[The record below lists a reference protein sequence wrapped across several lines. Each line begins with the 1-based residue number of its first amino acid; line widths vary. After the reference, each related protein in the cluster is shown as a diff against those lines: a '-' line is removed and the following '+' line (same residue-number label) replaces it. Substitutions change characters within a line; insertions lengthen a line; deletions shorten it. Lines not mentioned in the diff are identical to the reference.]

1 MRKISFSTLLLI
13 VFAFAAS
20 AQQSDSTV
28 QKISQMQEEI
38 NFLKKQ
44 LELEKTK
51 GDLTAERIKDLRES
65 IPNSSAKP
73 LSGRTT
79 FTESKESNFESISLS
94 YEALKE
100 ISSKIS
106 EDMQN
111 DVSQYSGLVLYH
123 EPDFVALSKY
133 RLYRNQARI
142 ALRNYQSLIELL
154 KKLAIAGTPSD
165 PKSDGKFLT
174 KSLDPVMT
182 ALSLPSIGTSYAT
195 SIAELFSVFRSETTI
210 TQSAAKIDEA
220 SLGAVMANIIRKN
233 NPNVKIYFPQAFVAE
248 YILNEDGEDSLFRQI
263 TQINSAN
270 FTLGEVALQISKLSA
285 EQKNTQ
291 EIKDISSL
299 TDSVKRQLQGLVIEN
314 KSIGTGS
321 DSAAVKAQTSE
332 FRELIRAEKLDQFLE
347 SKNQGLNTKQNVKNF
362 ENEKIGI
369 LKLRVISSGG
379 SRRETRNL
387 FLGSKTDFSGSVIV
401 EIILFNADGSLQ
413 KSDVYSLHT
422 GFRKMQRNDYPK

>member
-1 MRKISFSTLLLI
+1 MRKISLVSLLLFTLSI
-13 VFAFAAS
+13 TAFS
-20 AQQSDSTV
+20 QESDSNE
-28 QKISQMQEEI
+28 QKLTRMQEEI

-44 LELEKTK
+44 LEFEKTK

-73 LSGRTT
+73 LSGKTT

-106 EDMQN
+106 SDMQN
-111 DVSQYSGLVLYH
+111 DVSQYSGLVLYN
-123 EPDFVALSKY
+123 EPDFISLSKY

-142 ALRNYQSLIELL
+142 ALRNYQSLINLL
-154 KKLAIAGTPSD
+154 KKLTAAGERPDSGQNEKFSIKTVD
-165 PKSDGKFLT
+165 PL
-174 KSLDPVMT
+174 MT
-182 ALSLPSIGTSYAT
+182 ALSIPSLGTSYAT
-195 SIAELFSVFRSETTI
+195 SIAELFSVFRSETNI
-210 TQSAAKIDEA
+210 TESAARIDES
-220 SLGAVMANIIRKN
+220 SLGAVMANVIRKN

-248 YILNEDGEDSLFRQI
+248 YVLDEEGEDSLFRQI

-270 FTLGEVALQISKLSA
+270 FTLGEIVLQISKLPA
-285 EQKNTQ
+285 EQRNSQ
-291 EIKDISSL
+291 EVKDILSMSE
-299 TDSVKRQLQGLVIEN
+299 SVKKQLQGLAIES
-314 KSIGTGS
+314 KTTGT
-321 DSAAVKAQTSE
+321 DSNSGVAKTNTSE

-347 SKNQGLNTKQNVKNF
+347 HKSQGLNDKQNVKNV

-401 EIILFNADGSLQ
+401 EIILFNVDGSLQ

-422 GFRKMQRNDYPK
+422 GFRKMQRNENPK